1 MKKLFL
7 AGVAVLFLATGTAHA
22 CEDCEKGAT
31 GKRLGDCWL
40 ARINRTDQSQFDVSV
55 WQSKV

>member
-1 MKKLFL
+1 MKTAFISGI
-7 AGVAVLFLATGTAHA
+7 AALFLATGAAHA
-22 CEDCEKGAT
+22 CEDSEKGAT